1 MTAVKLAGGDVVV
14 RKGDL
19 LTTEVD
25 GELIAM
31 SIENGACYGL
41 NAVGTR
47 IWALIEAPRSI
58 DSLCATLL
66 EEFDVTPETC
76 RDQVTELLASL
87 QAEGLVEIG
96 AA

>member
-1 MTAVKLAGGDVVV
+1 MTMGKLAGTDRVV
-14 RKGDL
+14 RTGDL

-47 IWALIEAPRSI
+47 IWALIDQPRSI
-58 DSLCATLL
+58 DSLCDSLI
-66 EEFDVTPETC
+66 EEFDVAPQTC
-76 RDQVTELLASL
+76 REQVTDLLTSL
-87 QAEGLVEIG
+87 QAEGMVAIE